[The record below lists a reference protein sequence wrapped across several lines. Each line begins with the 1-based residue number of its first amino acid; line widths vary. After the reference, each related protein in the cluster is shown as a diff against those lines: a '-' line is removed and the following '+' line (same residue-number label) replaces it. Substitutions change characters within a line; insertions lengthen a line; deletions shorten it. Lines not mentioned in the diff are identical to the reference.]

1 MMVANL
7 PAECELPGMT
17 CSDSGGTWWILV
29 PLGLLAIVAGYRWQV
44 SRFRR
49 CDLCGAGRFDRC
61 RPDCFCPVCVD
72 SERG

>member
-29 PLGLLAIVAGYRWQV
+29 PLGLLAIVAVYRW
-44 SRFRR
+44 
-49 CDLCGAGRFDRC
+49 RC
-61 RPDCFCPVCVD
+61 R
-72 SERG
+72 